1 MRNSDIK
8 KIYSEIGAI
17 STIFLLF
24 CFKQNKVYYLYL
36 EKRPSLRTYLLKTC
50 YPWIGEC
57 ENREL
62 SGLIV
67 DCKINIFRN
76 KTSLCITKP
85 DLF

>member
-24 CFKQNKVYYLYL
+24 CFIQNKVHYLYL
-36 EKRPSLRTYLLKTC
+36 EKRPSLRAYLLKTC

-62 SGLIV
+62 SDLIV